1 MLTYIITFFA
11 VFATDIL
18 YVYFLKAIQDD
29 RPAQATFWSVLVTLT
44 ASITVI
50 SYTEDHWAL
59 IPALLGAAVGTY
71 GGMVLRRRQRVE

>member
-18 YVYFLKAIQDD
+18 YVYFLKAIQDN
-29 RPAQATFWSVLVTLT
+29 RAVQATFWSVLVTLT

-71 GGMVLRRRQRVE
+71 AGMVLRRRQHIE